1 MSPSQASS
9 WSLLLLALAWA
20 LPLSAAPEPSSAE
33 ALFEAGQ
40 AAARAGNHALALD
53 RLEAAVRLAPGNLRY
68 GTELRQTAIAAKAF
82 DRSVDFFA
90 ALAEAHPSS
99 ATVALGYGFA
109 LVDKLP
115 AAFKLSQVGLA
126 KKAMAQFERS
136 ANLEESWLARY
147 SLGNVKIYFP
157 RFFGYTESGIA
168 DLKRA
173 VAESESQ
180 ARRSYQ
186 ALAWAALGDGYWRV
200 GNLVEARKSW
210 QRGQELFPGDSRLV
224 TRLELDDSGLDRFLS
239 QLLRPET
246 RVATDLAEI
255 WREGWQEACGCD
267 PRAAQ

>member
-1 MSPSQASS
+1 
-9 WSLLLLALAWA
+9 
-20 LPLSAAPEPSSAE
+20 
-33 ALFEAGQ
+33 
-40 AAARAGNHALALD
+40 AGNHALALD